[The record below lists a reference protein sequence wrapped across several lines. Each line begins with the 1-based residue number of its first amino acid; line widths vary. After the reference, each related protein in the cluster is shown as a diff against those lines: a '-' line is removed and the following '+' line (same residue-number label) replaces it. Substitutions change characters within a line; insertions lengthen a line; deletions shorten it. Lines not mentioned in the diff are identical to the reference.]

1 MFVKCAK
8 FIIGPN
14 VVHITVP
21 LFCLLIPQEQSLIK
35 KSFRPH
41 VKLKSTLFKKEHVT
55 NTSTGTRLTQGASQ
69 LSDYVTFAKKLLFQN
84 QKVQEWHT

>member
-1 MFVKCAK
+1 MFVKCGK
-8 FIIGPN
+8 FNIGPN
-14 VVHITVP
+14 VVHSTVP

-55 NTSTGTRLTQGASQ
+55 NVWISKEVVRAQDLPKEPRNF
-69 LSDYVTFAKKLLFQN
+69 LILFQN
-84 QKVQEWHT
+84 QKVQEWQT